1 MRKIAI
7 FLSFVLPMYLRE
19 KFFKLFALSLGKG
32 FDLGS
37 TKKEFESL
45 RKIHIKEEADN
56 QVLSEWFG

>member
-1 MRKIAI
+1 EFLLKDKSSLVRAMAVWAIYKI
-7 FLSFVLPMYLRE
+7 
-19 KFFKLFALSLGKG
+19 
-32 FDLGS
+32 S